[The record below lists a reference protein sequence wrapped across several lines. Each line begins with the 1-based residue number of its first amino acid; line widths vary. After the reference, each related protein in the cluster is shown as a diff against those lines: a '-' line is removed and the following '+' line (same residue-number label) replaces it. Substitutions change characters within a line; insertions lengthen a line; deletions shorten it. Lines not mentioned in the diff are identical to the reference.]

1 MGYGGRC
8 CGRDKK
14 NVVGCNKYNILNGPK
29 IGPTKP
35 NFK

>member
-1 MGYGGRC
+1 MGEGVLAKI
-8 CGRDKK
+8 KK
-14 NVVGCNKYNILNGPK
+14 KCAVDCNKYNVLNGPK

>member
-1 MGYGGRC
+1 MAEGVVVEI
-8 CGRDKK
+8 KK